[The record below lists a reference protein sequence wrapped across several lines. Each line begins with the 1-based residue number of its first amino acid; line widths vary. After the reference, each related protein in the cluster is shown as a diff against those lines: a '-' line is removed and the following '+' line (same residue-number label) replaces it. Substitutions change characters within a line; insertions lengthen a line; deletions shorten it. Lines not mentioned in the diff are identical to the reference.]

1 MRDVSLASEPYLN
14 VIRASSNGRLPLS
27 ARTPPR
33 SATRAY
39 LAEARAAADVTLLPS
54 GTRTGLTFRF
64 PAAAAAAM
72 ANLDPREAVAIEF
85 LIGGSGAE
93 QVRTAYVEVGDFA
106 AGRAFLTASQR

>member
-1 MRDVSLASEPYLN
+1 MRPHLLQTVPMNAPILEAALDEALGALKAAARLA
-14 VIRASSNGRLPLS
+14 G
-27 ARTPPR
+27 TP
-33 SATRAY
+33 
-39 LAEARAAADVTLLPS
+39 AADVTLLPS